1 MENPNYTDLENLW
14 ELSNMVE
21 VVSYKLSSIRDVAEI
36 IAERVCSDPE
46 SGAIWAVAEMIEL
59 QEQQLEKISAEIMN
73 WHRAVK
79 DFEAPKPQTKKKG
92 TKK

>member
-1 MENPNYTDLENLW
+1 MENPNSIDNATLW
-14 ELSNMVE
+14 DLSNDIE

-36 IAERVCSDPE
+36 VAERVCSDPE

-59 QEQQLEKISAEIMN
+59 QEQQLEKISAKIMD

-79 DFEAPKPQTKKKG
+79 NYDAPKPQAKKKG